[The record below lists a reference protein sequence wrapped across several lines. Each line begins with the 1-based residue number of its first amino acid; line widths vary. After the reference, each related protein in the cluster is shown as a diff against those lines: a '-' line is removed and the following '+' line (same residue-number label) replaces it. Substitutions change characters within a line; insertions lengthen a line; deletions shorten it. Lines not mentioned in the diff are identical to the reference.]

1 MACLPT
7 YGAQVLKGMAVVD
20 FWARVPTGQDG
31 LPGTE
36 LQILVSSRA
45 VVRSRA
51 AVRSTV
57 IVRSRAS
64 VTHSL

>member
-1 MACLPT
+1 
-7 YGAQVLKGMAVVD
+7 MAVVD